1 MKFFSN
7 ASLLSLTR
15 RKFFILLFVIV
26 ALFQVAS
33 IYSPHVEGDELVY
46 LTLSK
51 NMGWDLSNYT
61 VMEDAPLNQFSN
73 RLYRQ
78 PVFMHPPLFPI
89 ILKAGSTLVN
99 PVLFGLLFNGLL
111 KFALAILMWHFALAL
126 GASLITAQIAAIFVT
141 ACPILGFVSSRLLV
155 DMGFTI
161 SLVAM
166 IYLLIRAGIDQTRKN
181 LILAVICCCI
191 LLNTKIQAITYLPL
205 FAVLYGLAA
214 GNALKKGEM
223 TPTSVRNQ
231 VLMGIALIGII
242 GFSHHL
248 RLLFSLGYQE
258 CLHLMDA
265 ETPLNPF
272 QLRIVARSSLKF
284 LVYLVM
290 IHPIFLILMQPRFWL
305 EIRQSLG
312 AIPRPVMYLGLS
324 LLYCAVI
331 THFSSSSQERYW
343 AHVFPLAFLFV
354 AVLCE
359 KRSAPSPITL
369 DLGLLYA
376 GYFVLLFMNNF
387 LTNVLLAGSRT
398 AIVFPALLEFFP
410 FLLMTGGPFFNF

>member
-1 MKFFSN
+1 
-7 ASLLSLTR
+7 LSLSH
-15 RKFFILLFVIV
+15 RKFFFLLFAIV

-33 IYSPHVEGDELVY
+33 IFSPHVEGDELVY

-61 VMEDAPLNQFSN
+61 VMEDAPLNQFPN

-78 PVFMHPPLFPI
+78 PVFMHPPLFPL
-89 ILKAGSTLVN
+89 ILKAGTNLVN

-126 GASLITAQIAAIFVT
+126 GASLITAQIVAVFVT

-166 IYLLIRAGIDQTRKN
+166 IYLLIRAGIDKTRKN

-191 LLNTKIQAITYLPL
+191 LLNTKIQAIMYLPL
-205 FAVLYGLAA
+205 FAVLYGLAT
-214 GNALKKGEM
+214 GSALKKGEM

-242 GFSHHL
+242 GFSHHF

-258 CLHLMDA
+258 CLHLFDS

-272 QLRIVARSSLKF
+272 IMRIAARSPLKF
-284 LVYLVM
+284 LVYLAM
-290 IHPIFLILMQPRFWL
+290 IHPIVLILIRPRFWL
-305 EIRQSLG
+305 EATQSLG
-312 AIPRPVMYLGLS
+312 AIPRPIIYLGLS
-324 LLYCAVI
+324 LLYSVLI
-331 THFSSSSQERYW
+331 TLFSSGAQERYW
-343 AHVFPLAFLFV
+343 AHVFPLAFLLL
-354 AVLCE
+354 AVLYE
-359 KRSAPSPITL
+359 KRMELPDKVPVLKLIYP
-369 DLGLLYA
+369 LY
-376 GYFVLLFMNNF
+376 FTLLFMNNF
-387 LTNVLLAGSRT
+387 EINVLLAGSRT
-398 AIVFPALLEFFP
+398 AIVFPAILKLFP
-410 FLLMTGGPFFNF
+410 FLSMKGGPFYNF